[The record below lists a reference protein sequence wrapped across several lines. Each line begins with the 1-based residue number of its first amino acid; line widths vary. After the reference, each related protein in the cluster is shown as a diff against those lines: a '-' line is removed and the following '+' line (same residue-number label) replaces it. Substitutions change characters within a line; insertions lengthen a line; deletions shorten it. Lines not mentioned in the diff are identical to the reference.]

1 MHRGPVNKTRLWAAS
16 TGFRDAW
23 EANVTSET
31 ARRTMLR
38 ALAAPVSAPGWLAT
52 ISVGWSLVVSSVSFF
67 VLLFLVIFGVPLMLL
82 ALVGLPLLWVA
93 FGISRGVAEIERW
106 QAAAFLGAD
115 LPLRPWV
122 RQGALP
128 SRMWQRTKSRGS
140 WLELVYALMVRPL
153 ASLAGATVV
162 FAAWGGGLA
171 FVLFPLYGRHT
182 TSHGALF
189 GWSPMWGISVLVHV
203 VIGVGLL
210 LAAPWLARGAAAIQ
224 VLAGLALLAPN
235 DREQLETRVE
245 TLQDTR
251 SRMVAA
257 ADAERRRIERDLHD
271 GAQQRLVALAMTLG
285 RAKVSHDPA
294 LTASLVSEAHDEAK
308 LALSELR
315 DLARGIHPAV
325 LTDRGLDAALS
336 ALAARSPIPVYVMAQ
351 VPDRP
356 TPGVEAVAYFIAAEA
371 LTNVHKHSGARQ
383 AWIMVRQ
390 SGDRLQLEVIDD
402 GHGGADFAAG
412 TGLIGLRD
420 RARAID
426 GELTLSSPPGGP
438 TTIRVELP
446 CGW

>member
-1 MHRGPVNKTRLWAAS
+1 
-16 TGFRDAW
+16 
-23 EANVTSET
+23 
-31 ARRTMLR
+31 
-38 ALAAPVSAPGWLAT
+38 
-52 ISVGWSLVVSSVSFF
+52 
-67 VLLFLVIFGVPLMLL
+67 
-82 ALVGLPLLWVA
+82 
-93 FGISRGVAEIERW
+93 
-106 QAAAFLGAD
+106 
-115 LPLRPWV
+115 
-122 RQGALP
+122 
-128 SRMWQRTKSRGS
+128 
-140 WLELVYALMVRPL
+140 
-153 ASLAGATVV
+153 
-162 FAAWGGGLA
+162 
-171 FVLFPLYGRHT
+171 
-182 TSHGALF
+182 
-189 GWSPMWGISVLVHV
+189 
-203 VIGVGLL
+203 
-210 LAAPWLARGAAAIQ
+210 LARGAAAIQ

-285 RAKVSHDPA
+285 RAKVSQDPA

-308 LALSELR
+308 LALGELR

-336 ALAARSPIPVYVMAQ
+336 ALAARSPIPVYATVQ
-351 VPDRP
+351 VEERP

-371 LTNVHKHSGARQ
+371 LTNVHKHADARQ
-383 AWIMVRQ
+383 AWITVTQ
-390 SGDRLQLEVIDD
+390 IGGRLQMEIIDD

-426 GELTLSSPPGGP
+426 GELTLTSPPGGP

-446 CGW
+446 TCGAEPAERSQ